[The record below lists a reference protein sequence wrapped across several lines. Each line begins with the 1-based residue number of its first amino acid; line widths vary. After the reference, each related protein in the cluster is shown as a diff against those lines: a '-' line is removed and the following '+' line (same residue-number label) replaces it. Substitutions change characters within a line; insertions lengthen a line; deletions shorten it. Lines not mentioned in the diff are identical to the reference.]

1 MIQLLMPLQQAEASL
16 WSQQFPALAFEL
28 VRRQSGFYGNNVH
41 KFERQL
47 TTSKDST
54 LSKEALAI
62 FCKHPNFNAVH
73 GGWGAEGVG
82 RWRVE
87 EDFLFQTSLL
97 SKPTHF
103 LSCLDFE
110 IQSQAI
116 WKSLLRRNVY
126 YAALSFA
133 GFSRSRLITNIC
145 IFTSEKRY

>member
-1 MIQLLMPLQQAEASL
+1 MQPASPAFPQRLEIIQLLTPLQQTEASL

-28 VRRQSGFYGNNVH
+28 VRRQSGFYWNNIYE
-41 KFERQL
+41 FERWF

-82 RWRVE
+82 GGGWRK
-87 EDFLFQTSLL
+87 TYY
-97 SKPTHF
+97 SKQACFPNPCI

-110 IQSQAI
+110 IKARPIGNRFWGEMCIMLLS
-116 WKSLLRRNVY
+116 SLLDSPEVDW
-126 YAALSFA
+126 
-133 GFSRSRLITNIC
+133 
-145 IFTSEKRY
+145 